1 MEQGKVISAGQRQQM
16 DSVLSVDDANT
27 LLYQC
32 LRNDPAVE
40 TLQSAAFALKNASNT
55 TGMNRGFAREIET
68 FLS

>member
-1 MEQGKVISAGQRQQM
+1 M

-40 TLQSAAFALKNASNT
+40 TLQSAASALMTAPNT
-55 TGMNRGFAREIET
+55 TGMNKGFAREIET

>member
-1 MEQGKVISAGQRQQM
+1 MIGQCQQM

-40 TLQSAAFALKNASNT
+40 TLQSAASALMTAPNT
-55 TGMNRGFAREIET
+55 TGMNKGFAREIET